1 MFTRICCRKKEFQ
14 SRTVWIGQDCLQKF
28 PPNVIKNTKYNIFTF
43 LPLVL
48 WNQFKYFLNAFF
60 LTLALTQFYPPL
72 QVGYL
77 YTYWVPLGFVIGIGL
92 FREAV
97 EDLIRYTRDK
107 ELNSRRYAKL
117 TQRGPLS
124 TASKDLKVGDIV
136 YIEKGCRVPADMILL
151 RTTDNSGAIFLKTDQ
166 LDGETDWKLRKAVSF
181 TQKLKTD
188 EDLLGLELSIYA
200 EKPQKDIH
208 SFIGKYTS
216 HGNPQQEEALDIEN
230 TMWAN
235 TVAASETSLGIII
248 YSGTECRANMNNSTP
263 NWKFGLIDQEVNNLT
278 KVLFVATMVLSFIL
292 VALKGFDGEW
302 WVYWARFII
311 LFSYLIPISLL
322 VHLEVAKVYYA
333 WCIQKDKEIPGS
345 VVRSTTIP
353 EELGRLSYL
362 LSDKTGT
369 LTQNEMLFK
378 KLHLGTAAYS
388 SETFDDIENHL
399 RAYYSADLTSGS
411 GSVLGDSVVATKSGK
426 PRLRKTA
433 VTRASEAVKALALCH
448 NVTPV
453 YEEDALTTA
462 TEALSNVNDA
472 AEADQGASRAMA
484 AAAAGANVNVTY
496 QASSPDEVA
505 LVIWA
510 EQMGLTL
517 IERTLTSMKV
527 KTPLG
532 EIVGYTILQ
541 IFPFTSETKRMGI
554 IVRDERTNEIVF
566 YMKGA
571 DVVMSSIVQY
581 NDWLDEE
588 VDNMA
593 REGLRTLV
601 VAKKFLSNDTY
612 LDFEQRYS
620 NAKCAVVNRDAHVA
634 GVIESLERDMELL
647 CVTGVE
653 DRLQDKVRITLEQL
667 RNASIKV
674 WMLTG
679 DKLETATCI
688 AKSSRLV
695 SKTQAIHIFKNV
707 TNRMEAHNEM
717 NAFRRKQDTALVV
730 KGDSLEVCLE
740 YYEHEFMELVA
751 ACPAVVCCRCSP
763 QQKAQVVQLIKQHT
777 GKRTAAIGDGGN
789 DVPMIQAANVG
800 IGIVG
805 KEGRQ
810 ASLAA
815 DFSLTQFS
823 HVAKLLLVHGR
834 NSYKRSASIAQF
846 IIHRGLIITTMQA
859 IFSAMFYFASVQL
872 FQGMLLVGY
881 ATFYTMLPIV
891 ALALDQDVPAQTA
904 LTYPELYKDLLKGRS
919 LTYKTFFIWCL
930 IGLYQ
935 GKFEQ
940 NTQDT
945 VLQYNKI
952 LFEHI

>member
-1 MFTRICCRKKEFQ
+1 
-14 SRTVWIGQDCLQKF
+14 
-28 PPNVIKNTKYNIFTF
+28 
-43 LPLVL
+43 
-48 WNQFKYFLNAFF
+48 
-60 LTLALTQFYPPL
+60 
-72 QVGYL
+72 
-77 YTYWVPLGFVIGIGL
+77 
-92 FREAV
+92 
-97 EDLIRYTRDK
+97 
-107 ELNSRRYAKL
+107 
-117 TQRGPLS
+117 
-124 TASKDLKVGDIV
+124 
-136 YIEKGCRVPADMILL
+136 
-151 RTTDNSGAIFLKTDQ
+151 
-166 LDGETDWKLRKAVSF
+166 
-181 TQKLKTD
+181 
-188 EDLLGLELSIYA
+188 
-200 EKPQKDIH
+200 
-208 SFIGKYTS
+208 
-216 HGNPQQEEALDIEN
+216 
-230 TMWAN
+230 
-235 TVAASETSLGIII
+235 
-248 YSGTECRANMNNSTP
+248 
-263 NWKFGLIDQEVNNLT
+263 
-278 KVLFVATMVLSFIL
+278 
-292 VALKGFDGEW
+292 
-302 WVYWARFII
+302 
-311 LFSYLIPISLL
+311 
-322 VHLEVAKVYYA
+322 
-333 WCIQKDKEIPGS
+333 
-345 VVRSTTIP
+345 
-353 EELGRLSYL
+353 
-362 LSDKTGT
+362 
-369 LTQNEMLFK
+369 
-378 KLHLGTAAYS
+378 
-388 SETFDDIENHL
+388 
-399 RAYYSADLTSGS
+399 
-411 GSVLGDSVVATKSGK
+411 
-426 PRLRKTA
+426 
-433 VTRASEAVKALALCH
+433 
-448 NVTPV
+448 
-453 YEEDALTTA
+453 
-462 TEALSNVNDA
+462 
-472 AEADQGASRAMA
+472 
-484 AAAAGANVNVTY
+484 
-496 QASSPDEVA
+496 
-505 LVIWA
+505 
-510 EQMGLTL
+510 
-517 IERTLTSMKV
+517 
-527 KTPLG
+527 
-532 EIVGYTILQ
+532 
-541 IFPFTSETKRMGI
+541 
-554 IVRDERTNEIVF
+554 
-566 YMKGA
+566 
-571 DVVMSSIVQY
+571 
-581 NDWLDEE
+581 
-588 VDNMA
+588 
-593 REGLRTLV
+593 
-601 VAKKFLSNDTY
+601 
-612 LDFEQRYS
+612 
-620 NAKCAVVNRDAHVA
+620 VNRDAHVA

-935 GKFEQ
+935 GGILLFGA
-940 NTQDT
+940 
-945 VLQYNKI
+945 VL
-952 LFEHI
+952 LFEDEFIHIVSISFTALILTELIMIAFTVRTWHCAMVVAEVISLGVYLISVMLFPGNFGKKCSNHSIFLLSPNFKPLVTYSK